1 MSSGEVVLKVTERNK
16 FFMGFAVNV
25 SMRLIKF
32 TPKVC
37 QPRGRLSWWSF
48 EGGGLANSFVT
59 AEVEVL

>member
-37 QPRGRLSWWSF
+37 QLRGRLSWWSF
-48 EGGGLANSFVT
+48 VA